1 MSKTSDQIRREFIEF
16 FEARGHTFVRSS
28 SLLPA
33 DDPTLLFTN
42 AGMNQFKD
50 VFLGTGS
57 RPYKRAVNSQKCIRA
72 GGKHNDLED
81 VGHDTYHH
89 TFFEMLGNWSF
100 GDYFKAEAIQWAW
113 ELLTDVWGLPKE
125 KLWASVFGGDETLN
139 LAPDDEAEKLWPE
152 VTDIPPERV
161 LRGSIKDNFW
171 EMGDTGPCGPCTE
184 IHIDLGEDKC
194 DGSAHPGIA
203 CGVNVEG
210 CRRFIEL
217 WNIVFIQFNR
227 DESGKLE
234 PLTAKHVDT
243 GMGLER
249 ICAIL
254 QGVGDNYATDL
265 FAPLIQW
272 IEQASNVRYGQSD
285 QVDTA
290 IRVIADHA
298 RACTFA
304 ITDGIIPSNEGRGYV
319 IRRILRRAARFGRKI
334 NQHEPFIYKLVPVIA
349 EKMGQFYP
357 ELIEQQQRVMQC
369 ILEEEQAFNKTLD
382 RGLEIFEAAVEK
394 VLKEGSKQISG
405 ETVFELYATYGFP
418 VDLTQLLAAERG
430 LSIDLAG
437 YERKMEE
444 HREISAAGATTFQVP
459 AITDL
464 PQTDDSAKY
473 TSTPIR
479 AKVIG
484 WIIDNNFIRTGQLPP
499 GTKAGVVLDKTNFYG
514 ETGGQVGDT
523 GVITWENGR
532 FRVEDTQIIGHCVVH
547 IGEVEN
553 APLEVGT
560 EVVPQY
566 DADRRMDIM
575 RNHTGTH
582 LLNWALRTVLG
593 EHVNQAGSVVAP
605 DRLRFDFTH
614 NKALTREEILQVERL
629 VNEAVLADEPVCAK
643 IMPKDKAEKIPGVR
657 KVFDEKYPDPVRVV
671 AIGAED
677 FDINPQRARTIE
689 FCGGTHLQ
697 RTSQVGFFKIISEE
711 SVARGIRRITAL
723 TGKEALKYIQNLDES
738 ARLAAAILRIPM
750 EQLPQRVE
758 ALQQEIKRLRK
769 SATSAGADSASLER
783 LLDEAE
789 QIGQVKIIVNQ
800 VEAKSPEQMRSIVDQ
815 LRQKSK
821 MPTAIM
827 LGSTADERVL
837 LVAGL
842 SEEVAKTHNIHA
854 GDWIKVAAQ
863 IVGGGGGGKPT
874 MAQAGGKNTNALPEA
889 LDKAREWI
897 RNKLG

>member
-272 IEQASNVRYGQSD
+272 IEQASNVRYGQSN

-319 IRRILRRAARFGRKI
+319 IRRILRRAARFGRKKVRSTKI
-334 NQHEPFIYKLVPVIA
+334 QALLFFTKEVTP
-349 EKMGQFYP
+349 
-357 ELIEQQQRVMQC
+357 QQ
-369 ILEEEQAFNKTLD
+369 
-382 RGLEIFEAAVEK
+382 
-394 VLKEGSKQISG
+394 
-405 ETVFELYATYGFP
+405 
-418 VDLTQLLAAERG
+418 
-430 LSIDLAG
+430 
-437 YERKMEE
+437 
-444 HREISAAGATTFQVP
+444 
-459 AITDL
+459 
-464 PQTDDSAKY
+464 
-473 TSTPIR
+473 
-479 AKVIG
+479 
-484 WIIDNNFIRTGQLPP
+484 
-499 GTKAGVVLDKTNFYG
+499 
-514 ETGGQVGDT
+514 
-523 GVITWENGR
+523 
-532 FRVEDTQIIGHCVVH
+532 
-547 IGEVEN
+547 
-553 APLEVGT
+553 
-560 EVVPQY
+560 
-566 DADRRMDIM
+566 
-575 RNHTGTH
+575 
-582 LLNWALRTVLG
+582 
-593 EHVNQAGSVVAP
+593 
-605 DRLRFDFTH
+605 
-614 NKALTREEILQVERL
+614 
-629 VNEAVLADEPVCAK
+629 
-643 IMPKDKAEKIPGVR
+643 
-657 KVFDEKYPDPVRVV
+657 
-671 AIGAED
+671 
-677 FDINPQRARTIE
+677 
-689 FCGGTHLQ
+689 
-697 RTSQVGFFKIISEE
+697 
-711 SVARGIRRITAL
+711 
-723 TGKEALKYIQNLDES
+723 
-738 ARLAAAILRIPM
+738 
-750 EQLPQRVE
+750 
-758 ALQQEIKRLRK
+758 
-769 SATSAGADSASLER
+769 
-783 LLDEAE
+783 
-789 QIGQVKIIVNQ
+789 
-800 VEAKSPEQMRSIVDQ
+800 
-815 LRQKSK
+815 
-821 MPTAIM
+821 
-827 LGSTADERVL
+827 
-837 LVAGL
+837 
-842 SEEVAKTHNIHA
+842 
-854 GDWIKVAAQ
+854 
-863 IVGGGGGGKPT
+863 
-874 MAQAGGKNTNALPEA
+874 
-889 LDKAREWI
+889 
-897 RNKLG
+897 